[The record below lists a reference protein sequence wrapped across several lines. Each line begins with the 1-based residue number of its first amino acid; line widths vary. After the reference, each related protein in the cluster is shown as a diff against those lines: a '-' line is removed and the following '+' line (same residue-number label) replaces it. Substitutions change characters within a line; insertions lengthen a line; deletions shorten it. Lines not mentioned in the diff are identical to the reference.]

1 MTLLLPRIDAQAIIR
16 PLLNRDTRYVV
27 STSTLAAYVTAQVV
41 REQEKY
47 CVQDTVQWALAMF
60 DVIPV
65 SGGAPRMSTK
75 DIGGEIDD
83 LLEESFGDRNLV
95 VRGAFEIVQRSLAS
109 HYAQQVRVT
118 GYLPGYRIAERG
130 RVLELSG
137 QVCPNC
143 QVNPTGYAVGDHT
156 NQARCLNSEDCGW
169 TNG

>member
-1 MTLLLPRIDAQAIIR
+1 MTLMLPRIDAPATIR

-27 STSTLAAYVTAQVV
+27 TTATLAAYITAQVV
-41 REQEKY
+41 REQEKHS
-47 CVQDTVQWALAMF
+47 VQDTVQWALAMF

-65 SGGAPRMSTK
+65 SGGTPRKSTK

-83 LLEESFGDRNLV
+83 LLEEAFGDRDLV
-95 VRGAFEIVQRSLAS
+95 VRGAFEIIQRSLAS

-130 RVLELSG
+130 RVIELSG
-137 QVCPNC
+137 LACPNC
-143 QVNPTGYAVGDHT
+143 HVNPTGFAVGDRT
-156 NQARCLNSEDCGW
+156 NTARCLNSEDCGW